1 MTKNYII
8 WEKDETEGLQ
18 DYVIIVLQM
27 PCAPHN
33 LSNCDPIFRGALT
46 DLVTTIGKSAK
57 INSTVHVSEAIC
69 PLPNTFKDFAAI
81 INLVLLR

>member
-27 PCAPHN
+27 PCAPAQ
-33 LSNCDPIFRGALT
+33 LI
-46 DLVTTIGKSAK
+46 
-57 INSTVHVSEAIC
+57 
-69 PLPNTFKDFAAI
+69 
-81 INLVLLR
+81 LL